1 MVKEE
6 CEIRYVLVTN
16 PEMGQA
22 VDLHSLLYKRVWRLQ
37 ELFPRDDASIVHQNS
52 NVTQLPFDLRS
63 QATVIKIKRLVM
75 SALGYGL

>member
-1 MVKEE
+1 M
-6 CEIRYVLVTN
+6 YVIETN

-52 NVTQLPFDLRS
+52 NVTQLPFDLTS
-63 QATVIKIKRLVM
+63 QATRISFRQHTVAWSFSSFPSTI
-75 SALGYGL
+75 